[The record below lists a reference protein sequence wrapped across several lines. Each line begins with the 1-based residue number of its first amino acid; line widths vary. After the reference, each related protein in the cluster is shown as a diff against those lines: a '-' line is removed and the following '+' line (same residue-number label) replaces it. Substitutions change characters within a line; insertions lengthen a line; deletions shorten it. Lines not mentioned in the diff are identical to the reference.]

1 MPAKTPQA
9 TLDNAIE
16 LYLSG
21 LGTYETGRRVG
32 IHADTVSSELRRRGI
47 PARDLSSAAK
57 SRFASSGH
65 PRQRLDIDEELGA
78 ALIAAGRASDAVKI
92 YREALDDRPRRAASL
107 LGLAQAQEAAG
118 DRVGARATYAEL
130 SKVWAHAD
138 REVRARLH

>member
-1 MPAKTPQA
+1 MTPG
-9 TLDNAIE
+9 
-16 LYLSG
+16 SG
-21 LGTYETGRRVG
+21 
-32 IHADTVSSELRRRGI
+32 IN
-47 PARDLSSAAK
+47 
-57 SRFASSGH
+57 
-65 PRQRLDIDEELGA
+65 IDEELGA

-107 LGLAQAQEAAG
+107 LGLARAQEAAG